1 MLIKKYPSLSED
13 FDHFIPIAN
22 LWEIDLTEAEE
33 KHKIDGV
40 AGEADIWLDV
50 VGSIFDWL
58 GDHEQKSLIDYVME
72 NMENWGYTEWG
83 DEWET
88 LKPQI
93 IKKLHKGRARSEG
106 LI

>member
-33 KHKIDGV
+33 KYKAEGMY
-40 AGEADIWLDV
+40 GEVDIWLDV

-58 GDHEQKSLIDYVME
+58 GSTKEKSLIDYVME
-72 NMENWGYTEWG
+72 NMDNWGYSEWG
-83 DEWET
+83 YEWEI

-93 IKKLHKGRARSEG
+93 IKKLQKGEMN
-106 LI
+106 